1 MKNENIWFTTQQL
14 ISVGCLKIY
23 EEIFMV
29 SNYGKLR
36 KYAKRKNLKNMGN

>member
-1 MKNENIWFTTQQL
+1 MWFKNQQL
-14 ISVGCLKIY
+14 ISVECLKIY

-36 KYAKRKNLKNMGN
+36 KYAKRKILKNMGN